1 MFRNRQDVDQTL
13 EMFVKA
19 EDGIM
24 RFGGKDMRNW
34 ILIVFLSFTVTWP
47 VLSQQEASMSAPI
60 LRSTAEEIGV
70 TTRFTAFPSGN
81 DYRLGVGSVGGV
93 ISDLKIELSKG
104 DTQLSKNV
112 ETFSQGYT
120 QSWFD
125 VEKISVQGYHLA
137 AGDLPA
143 SGEELIL
150 TISVPRSEAERLTK
164 FFVILARK
172 YNPDRWYVV
181 EGAEIDESL
190 F

>member
-1 MFRNRQDVDQTL
+1 MMGQGSR
-13 EMFVKA
+13 EMK
-19 EDGIM
+19 
-24 RFGGKDMRNW
+24 NW
-34 ILIVFLSFTVTWP
+34 ILIVFLSLTVAWP
-47 VLSQQEASMSAPI
+47 ALGQQEASMSSPI
-60 LRSTAEEIGV
+60 LKATADEVGV
-70 TTRFTAFPSGN
+70 TTRFSAFPSGN
-81 DYRLGVGSVGGV
+81 EYRLGVGSVGGA

-112 ETFSQGYT
+112 ESFTQGYT
-120 QSWFD
+120 NSWFEVD
-125 VEKISVQGYHLA
+125 EISVQGYHLTS
-137 AGDLPA
+137 GDIPA
-143 SGEELIL
+143 SGEELIM